1 MAPAACREC
10 KAEVSTAAKVC
21 PKCGIDSP
29 YRPPHMG
36 LGKQALI
43 LLAVIVGLVAL
54 NRGFQAPDANKP
66 QPSNNS
72 GASTPPATSSGA
84 LPSTPAPLTS
94 KAPEP
99 KPVGTQWSYEHT
111 GDAMGKDAVYEAAVS
126 STNTVNFSFPYSGE
140 QHGHLTL
147 RTHPRYGKDVIFNIA
162 KGQILCPSYEGCTV
176 LVRFDDQ
183 EATKYS
189 AAGPEDHSSETI
201 FIRNYAKFL
210 EKLAKA
216 KRVRIEPNIYQQGA
230 PVFEFD
236 VSGFD
241 QAKYIPKK

>member
-1 MAPAACREC
+1 M
-10 KAEVSTAAKVC
+10 
-21 PKCGIDSP
+21 GI
-29 YRPPHMG
+29 
-36 LGKQALI
+36 GKQALV
-43 LLAVIVGLVAL
+43 LLAAIIGLVAL
-54 NRGFQAPDANKP
+54 NRSFQSPDANKAL
-66 QPSNNS
+66 PSNSAVSSTSPSTNS
-72 GASTPPATSSGA
+72 GAIN
-84 LPSTPAPLTS
+84 STPAPLAQS
-94 KAPEP
+94 PKVPEP
-99 KPVGTQWSYEHT
+99 KPLGTQWSYEHT

-126 STNTVNFSFPYSGE
+126 SSNTVNFSFPYSGE

-147 RTHPRYGKDVIFNIA
+147 RTHPRYGKDVIFSIA

-183 EATKYS
+183 ESTKYS

-216 KRVRIEPNIYQQGA
+216 KRVRIAPNVYQQGS

-241 QAKYIPKK
+241 QTKYIPKK